1 MKNHNIILTCVALS
15 LLLASCKMVEGVKQA
30 AASLSGSRFH
40 EGLEGRYIADQ
51 SILQY
56 TEKADDYTAEQLRL
70 SYSGLGIPT
79 EQIRKTSLVE
89 STELQNYL
97 QQLANNIIGAWP
109 GAKLTTQVQL
119 INSYSFGPSVDQ
131 FGTIYVPLGMIESVE
146 SEDEI
151 VALLAHEISHILL
164 RHHER
169 TDLIK
174 QQQDT
179 SNMLAGLAEVFSL
192 TKDTKVKKFN
202 DSYRLT
208 YEPSR
213 TGEKT
218 INKAHIYSY
227 VINTLSDEVWSTA
240 WARYQEEQ
248 ADVLGM
254 DLASSLGYAPRAA
267 IYTLQRLESFQ
278 GQQQSILSLYLQ
290 QKQTLVLDA
299 VKTLDSETLKAE
311 KDKLLS
317 EATDVAITAGTDY
330 LKRTHLSPADRD
342 LALREYIRK
351 EYSAESRKR
360 PDPESWQRVKRQQNV
375 QYVLNG
381 YRAAFDA
388 NTMLVKGDLHK
399 AEQRAMAALNPATNG
414 QPGIREVLYNVR
426 IAQRKQKQA
435 QQNLNDIENWSLA
448 SPEFFEEAVRFYMS
462 RQQFKDALRLIDV
475 AETSLKSREPFMI
488 EKAIALSQTGD
499 TKQSVDI
506 LQSCRKVENKKQM
519 CETYLKRLGVEI

>member
-1 MKNHNIILTCVALS
+1 EKSDDHT
-15 LLLASCKMVEGVKQA
+15 
-30 AASLSGSRFH
+30 
-40 EGLEGRYIADQ
+40 AD
-51 SILQY
+51 
-56 TEKADDYTAEQLRL
+56 QLRL
-70 SYSGLGIPT
+70 SYSGLGIPA
-79 EQIRKTSLVE
+79 EQIRKTSLVA
-89 STELQNYL
+89 SAELQSYL
-97 QQLANNIIGAWP
+97 QQLADRIVAAWP
-109 GAKLTTQVQL
+109 GSKLTTQVQL

-131 FGTIYVPLGMIESVE
+131 FGTIYVPLGMLESVE

-174 QQQDT
+174 QQQQT
-179 SNMLAGLAEVFSL
+179 SSMLAELAEVFAV
-192 TKDTKVKKFN
+192 TKDTKVRKFN

-254 DLASSLGYAPRAA
+254 DLASTLGYAPRAA

-278 GQQQSILSLYLQ
+278 GQQQSILSQYYQ
-290 QKQTLVLDA
+290 QKQALVLNA
-299 VKTLDSETLKAE
+299 VRTLDAETLKAE

-317 EATDVAITAGTDY
+317 EVTDVAITAGADY
-330 LKRTHLSPADRD
+330 LKRSHLSPADRD

-351 EYSAESRKR
+351 EYTAESRKR
-360 PDPESWQRVKRQQNV
+360 PNANNWQQLKQQQNV

-388 NTMLVKGDLHK
+388 NTMLVRGDLQK
-399 AEQRAMAALNPATNG
+399 AEQRAMAALNPVTKG

-426 IAQRKQKQA
+426 IAQRKQQQA
-435 QQNLNDIENWSLA
+435 QQNLSYIENWSLA
-448 SPEFFEEAVRFYMS
+448 SPEFFEEAVRFYMT
-462 RQQFKDALRLIDV
+462 RKQFNDALQLISV
-475 AETSLKSREPFMI
+475 AETSLKSKEPFMI
-488 EKAIALSQTGD
+488 EKAVALSQIGD
-499 TKQSVDI
+499 TAQSVNI
-506 LQSCRKVENKKQM
+506 LQSCRKVESKKQL
-519 CETYLKRLGVEI
+519 CESYLKRMGVEI